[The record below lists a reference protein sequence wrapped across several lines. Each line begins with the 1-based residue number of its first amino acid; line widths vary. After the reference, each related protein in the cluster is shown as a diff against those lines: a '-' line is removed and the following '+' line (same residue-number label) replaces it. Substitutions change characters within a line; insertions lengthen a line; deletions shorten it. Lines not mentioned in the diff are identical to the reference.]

1 MNYSKFHGKH
11 ITSLCD
17 CHAKSSYCRNY
28 YMDDEG
34 NEILV
39 LSDDDNHSVYMHNNI
54 EFAESFT
61 SNNDIIEVY
70 DEFMMYNPCLDC
82 KHQES
87 ECKSCYYGKLQTLYV
102 LATVELKKH
111 AQCETCAHADCRNKE
126 LYGALGQNCLNWRY
140 KEEPNQ

>member
-39 LSDDDNHSVYMHNNI
+39 LSDDDNHSVYIHNNS

-61 SNNDIIEVY
+61 SKNGIIGVY
-70 DEFMMYNPCLDC
+70 GGFMM
-82 KHQES
+82 
-87 ECKSCYYGKLQTLYV
+87 
-102 LATVELKKH
+102 
-111 AQCETCAHADCRNKE
+111 
-126 LYGALGQNCLNWRY
+126 
-140 KEEPNQ
+140 